1 MPKRSGAEKRKNKLA
16 RQIAALIDPE
26 IEADDEPSDEL
37 HEEDEGPV
45 RPPGIRRPPPP
56 PPAPPDA
63 AHHKKRKVR
72 GDAVDPQVANQQQK
86 AQREIEQQK
95 KQALKEHLPPTIATS
110 YC

>member
-1 MPKRSGAEKRKNKLA
+1 MVNRSGAEKRKNKLA

-37 HEEDEGPV
+37 HEEDEGPPV
-45 RPPGIRRPPPP
+45 GIRPPPPPP

-63 AHHKKRKVR
+63 AHHKKRKWR
-72 GDAVDPQVANQQQK
+72 GDAVNPQVANQQQK